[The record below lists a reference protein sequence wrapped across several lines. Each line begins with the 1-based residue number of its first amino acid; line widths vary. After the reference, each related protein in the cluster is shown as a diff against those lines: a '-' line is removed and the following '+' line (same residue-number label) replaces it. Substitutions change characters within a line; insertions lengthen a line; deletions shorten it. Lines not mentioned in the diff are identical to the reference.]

1 MATPAA
7 HTPPR
12 GRVLVVD
19 DEEDLRELFCGVLRA
34 AGYHCVEA
42 ADGAA
47 ALRQAAS
54 RPFDA
59 CLLDRAIGHESGLD
73 LLPRLRELA
82 PGLAVVMVTATG
94 RVEAALEAIAA
105 GADDYLVKPCLPAQ
119 LEVAVARQVETRRLR
134 RRLEAME
141 REQAAGGEDLLQSAN
156 PRMRALLDT
165 AREVAATDAN
175 VLILGESGVGKGV
188 LARAIHGWSP
198 RAAAPFATVHAPSL
212 SAELLESELF
222 GHVRGAF
229 TGAHQTTT
237 GRVALAEG
245 GTLFLDEVGDY
256 PLALQPKLLRF
267 IQDREYERVGD
278 PVTRRAD
285 LRLVTATN
293 VDLAEAV
300 RRRAFREDLFYRLNV
315 IALEP
320 PPLRERPEDLEA
332 LAVLFLQRFA
342 RAYRKPLEGFDAA
355 ALARLRA
362 YRWPGNV
369 RELQNVVERAVIL
382 GRGPA
387 VGAAELHLGGD
398 VAAAP
403 TPPADAGADA
413 AAHPH
418 AASAPTST
426 GEAGL
431 PGGALPTLAE
441 LERQHIERV
450 LAAAP
455 TLDAAARTLG
465 IDASTLYRKRRA
477 LGLG

>member
-1 MATPAA
+1 MASPAA

-34 AGYHCVEA
+34 AGYHCAEA
-42 ADGAA
+42 ADGAT
-47 ALRQAAS
+47 ALRLAAS
-54 RPFDA
+54 RPFDV

-82 PGLAVVMVTATG
+82 PGLAVLMITATG
-94 RVEAALEAIAA
+94 RVEAALEAIAV

-119 LEVAVARQVETRRLR
+119 LEVAVARQVESRRLR
-134 RRLEAME
+134 RRLEVIE
-141 REQAAGGEDLLQSAN
+141 REQAAAGDDFLQSAN

-300 RRRAFREDLFYRLNV
+300 RRKAFREDLFYRLNV

-332 LAVLFLQRFA
+332 LAMLFLRRFA
-342 RAYRKPLEGFDAA
+342 RDYRKPLEGFDAA
-355 ALARLRA
+355 ALARLRGYA
-362 YRWPGNV
+362 WPGNV

-387 VGAAELHLGGD
+387 LGAAELHLGGD
-398 VAAAP
+398 VAAAAVASAP
-403 TPPADAGADA
+403 VVAATGAIAGSQDA
-413 AAHPH
+413 AA
-418 AASAPTST
+418 AADVA
-426 GEAGL
+426 AM
-431 PGGALPTLAE
+431 PTLAE
-441 LERQHIERV
+441 LERQHIARV
-450 LAAAP
+450 LAVAP